1 MTTTLNILKIIK
13 FIAQRLC
20 TFGMVGQ
27 TQEDNKWQLLNDI
40 LFHNK
45 CININ
50 SLNYN
55 NTGNTLLQKL

>member
-20 TFGMVGQ
+20 TCGMVGQ

-40 LFHNK
+40 LFYNK